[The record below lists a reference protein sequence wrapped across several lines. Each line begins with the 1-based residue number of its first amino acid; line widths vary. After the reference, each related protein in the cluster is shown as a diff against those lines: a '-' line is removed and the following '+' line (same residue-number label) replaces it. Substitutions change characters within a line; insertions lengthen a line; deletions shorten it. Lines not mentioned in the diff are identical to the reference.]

1 MGAQLMLYGG
11 SIRIFLD
18 RLLLTTGR
26 ERYLGLQGSA
36 GSRNCVRAAMHYSES
51 SIGDNE
57 FHLDIKQYLRCYE
70 KEKRDE
76 QYKRKSQENWE
87 KREDIKMAT
96 CS

>member
-1 MGAQLMLYGG
+1 
-11 SIRIFLD
+11 
-18 RLLLTTGR
+18 
-26 ERYLGLQGSA
+26 
-36 GSRNCVRAAMHYSES
+36 MHYSES
-51 SIGDNE
+51 WIGDNE